1 MHISSDDQTKFL
13 CAGLLAH
20 VDSGKTTLS
29 EAMLYRAGAIRSL
42 GRVDHGNAF
51 LDTDPLEKKRG
62 ITIFSKQAILRWKN
76 TELTLLDTPGHGDF
90 SAETERALSVLDCGI
105 LVVSGSEGVQSH
117 TETLW
122 RLLKRRGIPVLVFVN
137 KMDIS
142 HQSRAELLGEME
154 DLLGG
159 TFVDMTAA
167 AEVREADGDP
177 EVGSSLEASQDVGKS
192 QGREAL
198 ADALAEDLARA
209 SEGLT
214 RLALGDQEK
223 DFCAGPWRSEIADA
237 VKRRELFPVVFGSA
251 LKLEGIDALLD
262 IMDLYFEMFGCQ
274 AHDPV
279 ALSSSPAA
287 EAAEAA
293 AAVTSPGSA
302 AESLRRPMESPKDGA
317 FGARVFKIARDD
329 RNARLTFMR
338 MTSGRLRVRDQISDG
353 EKVSQIRIYSGEKFN
368 AIDEALPGQVVA
380 VTGLASTYEGQGLG
394 VEEDRHEEVLEPF
407 MDYVIRPLS
416 DQGVDDHRLMDDLEA
431 LAEEDPKISPRLE
444 NEGGEIHISL
454 MGEIQLEILKEIF
467 PARFGYEVE
476 LGTGRILYRETV
488 ASIAEGVGHFEPLR
502 HYAEVHLVFQPGK
515 PGSGLVFRRA
525 CSTDELDLNWQ
536 RLILT
541 HLGEKTHRGTLVGA
555 PLTDTVITVVGG
567 KAHKK
572 HTEGGDFRQATYR
585 ALRCGLMKA
594 GCRLLE
600 PWMDLE
606 IRVPAE
612 NIGRVMTDL
621 DRMGGDFSEPES
633 DGDFSIIRGKA
644 PAAELIEYQRQITQL
659 SRGRGRMA
667 LKFRGFEPCHDQEK
681 VVAEA
686 AYDPEQDL
694 ENTPDSVFC
703 SHGSGEI
710 VSWRDVEARAAVPSQ
725 IWRCLDPDKIPD
737 GVEVCPM
744 DLEKLRRS
752 DTFSPSSGGDWRNAS
767 DKELME
773 IFRRTYGSGKKDP
786 LARGRD
792 RGPGGAG
799 EGSFDPP
806 RKYRLDDSLSRGIY
820 GSGRGRQI
828 CIMVDGYNVMNAWP
842 ELKEMIFGEDV
853 KGKEADARASAAPAP
868 KRVPRDY
875 GPAREQLVS
884 RLMEYQ
890 GFTGY
895 RVILVFDAYNV
906 EGGLGSRTRDGGLE
920 IVYTRENETA
930 DAYIQQASEKLAR
943 QYDLWVIS
951 SDTLVQQSSF
961 GHGALRMSSM
971 RFLQEVQRVEGQI
984 NNAIE
989 DINSQTE

>member
-1 MHISSDDQTKFL
+1 MHISSDKLTKYL

-29 EAMLYRAGAIRSL
+29 EALLYRAGAIRSL
-42 GRVDHGNAF
+42 GRVDHGDAF

-62 ITIFSKQAILRWKN
+62 ITIFSKQAVLRWKG

-90 SAETERALSVLDCGI
+90 SAETERVLSVLDCGI
-105 LVVSGSEGVQSH
+105 LVISGSEGVQSH

-122 RLLKRRGIPVLVFVN
+122 KLLKRRGIPVLVFVN

-142 HQSRAELLGEME
+142 YRTRAELLDEME
-154 DLLGG
+154 NSLGG
-159 TFVDMTAA
+159 TFVDMTGVMGDRNDGGASGGSSG
-167 AEVREADGDP
+167 REAN
-177 EVGSSLEASQDVGKS
+177 QDVEKRRGREANQDVEKS

-214 RLALGDQEK
+214 RLALEDREK
-223 DFCAGPWRSEIADA
+223 DFCAGPWKDEISGALE
-237 VKRRELFPVVFGSA
+237 KRELFPVVFGSA
-251 LKLEGIDALLD
+251 LKLEGIETLLD
-262 IMDLYFEMFGCQ
+262 IMDIYCEM
-274 AHDPV
+274 
-279 ALSSSPAA
+279 
-287 EAAEAA
+287 
-293 AAVTSPGSA
+293 
-302 AESLRRPMESPKDGA
+302 AESPEGQA

-338 MTSGRLRVRDQISDG
+338 VTSGMLRVRDQISGG

-407 MDYVIRPLS
+407 MDYVIRPRP
-416 DQGVDDHRLMDDLEA
+416 DQGVDDHRLMEDLEA
-431 LAEEDPKISPRLE
+431 LGEEDPKISPRMD

-476 LGTGRILYRETV
+476 LGAGRILYRETV
-488 ASIAEGVGHFEPLR
+488 ASIAEGIGHFEPLR
-502 HYAEVHLVFQPGK
+502 HYAEVHLVLQPGE
-515 PGSGLVFRRA
+515 PGSGLVFRLA

-541 HLGEKTHRGTLVGA
+541 HLGEKIHRGTLIGA

-585 ALRCGLMKA
+585 AIRCGLMKA

-621 DRMGGDFSEPES
+621 DRMGGEFSEPEN
-633 DGDFSIIRGKA
+633 DGDLSIIRGKA
-644 PAAELIEYQRQITQL
+644 PASELIEYQRQITQL
-659 SRGRGRMA
+659 SRGRGRMT
-667 LKFRGFEPCHDQEK
+667 LKFRGYEPCHDEEK
-681 VVAEA
+681 VVAQA

-710 VSWRDVEARAAVPSQ
+710 VSWRDVGSRAAVPSQ
-725 IWRCLDPDKIPD
+725 IWRCLDPDRIPD

-752 DTFSPSSGGDWRNAS
+752 ESFSPSSGGDWRNAS

-786 LARGRD
+786 LACGSR
-792 RGPGGAG
+792 RGPGRAG

-806 RKYRLDDSLSRGIY
+806 RKYQIDDSLSRGIY

-828 CIMVDGYNVMNAWP
+828 CILVDGYNVMNAWP

-853 KGKEADARASAAPAP
+853 NSKQADVRASAAPAK

-895 RVILVFDAYNV
+895 RVILVFDAYKV
-906 EGGLGSRTRDGGLE
+906 EGGLGSSTRDGGLE
-920 IVYTRENETA
+920 VVYTRENETA

-943 QYDLWVIS
+943 QYDLWVVS
-951 SDTLVQQSSF
+951 SDTLVQQASF

-971 RFLQEVQRVEGQI
+971 RFLQEVQKTESQI
-984 NNAIE
+984 NSAVE
-989 DINSQTE
+989 EINSQSE

>member
-1 MHISSDDQTKFL
+1 MHISSDKLTKYL

-29 EAMLYRAGAIRSL
+29 EALLYRAGAIRSL
-42 GRVDHGNAF
+42 GRVDHGDAF

-62 ITIFSKQAILRWKN
+62 ITIFSKQAVLRWKD

-90 SAETERALSVLDCGI
+90 SAETERVLSVLDCGI
-105 LVVSGSEGVQSH
+105 LVISGSEGVQSH

-122 RLLKRRGIPVLVFVN
+122 KLLKRRGIPVLVFVN

-142 HQSRAELLGEME
+142 YRTRAELLDEME
-154 DLLGG
+154 NSLGG
-159 TFVDMTAA
+159 TFVDMTGVMGDRNDGGASGGGSG
-167 AEVREADGDP
+167 REAN
-177 EVGSSLEASQDVGKS
+177 QDVEKS

-214 RLALGDQEK
+214 RLALEDREK
-223 DFCAGPWRSEIADA
+223 DFCAGPWKDEISGALE
-237 VKRRELFPVVFGSA
+237 KRELFPVVFGSA
-251 LKLEGIDALLD
+251 LKLEGIETLLD
-262 IMDLYFEMFGCQ
+262 IMDIYCEM
-274 AHDPV
+274 
-279 ALSSSPAA
+279 
-287 EAAEAA
+287 
-293 AAVTSPGSA
+293 
-302 AESLRRPMESPKDGA
+302 AESPEGQA

-338 MTSGRLRVRDQISDG
+338 VTSGTLQVRDQISGG

-407 MDYVIRPLS
+407 MDYVIRPRP
-416 DQGVDDHRLMDDLEA
+416 DQGVDDHRLMEDLEA
-431 LAEEDPKISPRLE
+431 LGEEDPKISPRMD

-476 LGTGRILYRETV
+476 LGAGRILYRETV
-488 ASIAEGVGHFEPLR
+488 ASISEGIGHFEPLR
-502 HYAEVHLVFQPGK
+502 HYAEVHLVLQPGE
-515 PGSGLVFRRA
+515 PGSGLVFRLA

-541 HLGEKTHRGTLVGA
+541 HLGEKIHRGTLIGA

-585 ALRCGLMKA
+585 AIRCGLMKA

-621 DRMGGDFSEPES
+621 DRMGGEFSEPEN
-633 DGDFSIIRGKA
+633 DGDLSIIRGKA
-644 PAAELIEYQRQITQL
+644 PASELIEYQRQITQL
-659 SRGRGRMA
+659 SRGRGRMT
-667 LKFRGFEPCHDQEK
+667 LKFRGYEPCHDEEK

-710 VSWRDVEARAAVPSQ
+710 VSWRDVGSLAAVPSQ
-725 IWRCLDPDKIPD
+725 IWRCLDPDRIPD

-752 DTFSPSSGGDWRNAS
+752 ESFSPSSGGDWRNAS

-786 LARGRD
+786 LARGSR
-792 RGPGGAG
+792 RGPGRAG

-806 RKYRLDDSLSRGIY
+806 RKYQIDDSLSRGIY

-828 CIMVDGYNVMNAWP
+828 CILVDGYNVMNAWP

-853 KGKEADARASAAPAP
+853 NSKQADVRASAAPAK

-895 RVILVFDAYNV
+895 RVILVFDAYKV
-906 EGGLGSRTRDGGLE
+906 EGGLGSSTRDGGLE
-920 IVYTRENETA
+920 VVYTRENETA

-951 SDTLVQQSSF
+951 SDTLVQQASF

-971 RFLQEVQRVEGQI
+971 RFLQEVQKTESQI
-984 NNAIE
+984 NSAVE
-989 DINSQTE
+989 EINSQSE

>member
-1 MHISSDDQTKFL
+1 MHISSDDQTKYL

-29 EAMLYRAGAIRSL
+29 EALLYRAGAIRSL
-42 GRVDHGNAF
+42 GRVDHGDAF

-62 ITIFSKQAILRWKN
+62 ITIFSKQAVLHWKN

-90 SAETERALSVLDCGI
+90 SAETERVLSVLDCGI

-122 RLLKRRGIPVLVFVN
+122 KLLKRRGIPVLVFVN

-142 HQSRAELLGEME
+142 HRSRAELLEE
-154 DLLGG
+154 LENSLGG
-159 TFVDMTAA
+159 TFVDMTGAVGDRNGGGA
-167 AEVREADGDP
+167 SGGSQGREASQDLGK
-177 EVGSSLEASQDVGKS
+177 GQGREASQDVRKS

-214 RLALGDQEK
+214 RLALEDQEK
-223 DFCAGPWRSEIADA
+223 DFCARPWRSEIACA

-262 IMDLYFEMFGCQ
+262 ILEIYFER
-274 AHDPV
+274 AE
-279 ALSSSPAA
+279 SPA
-287 EAAEAA
+287 
-293 AAVTSPGSA
+293 GQ
-302 AESLRRPMESPKDGA
+302 A

-329 RNARLTFMR
+329 HNARLTFMR
-338 MTSGRLRVRDQISDG
+338 MTSGTLHVRDQITDD

-368 AIDEALPGQVVA
+368 AIDVALPGQVVA
-380 VTGLASTYEGQGLG
+380 VTGLSTTYEGQGLG

-407 MDYVIRPLS
+407 LDYVIRPRPG
-416 DQGVDDHRLMDDLEA
+416 QGVDDHRLMVDLEA

-444 NEGGEIHISL
+444 KEGGEIHISL

-502 HYAEVHLVFQPGK
+502 HYAEVHLVLQPGE

-541 HLGEKTHRGTLVGA
+541 HLGEKVHKGTLIGA

-606 IRVPAE
+606 ICVPAE

-621 DRMGGDFSEPES
+621 DRMGGDFSEPEN
-633 DGDFSIIRGKA
+633 DGDLSIIRGKA
-644 PAAELIEYQRQITQL
+644 PASELIEYQRQITQL

-667 LKFRGFEPCHDQEK
+667 LKFRGYEPCHDQEK
-681 VVAEA
+681 VVSEA
-686 AYDPEQDL
+686 AYDPGQDL

-752 DTFSPSSGGDWRNAS
+752 DTFSHSSGGDWRNAS

-792 RGPGGAG
+792 CGPGRAG

-806 RKYRLDDSLSRGIY
+806 RKYQLDDSLSRGIY

-853 KGKEADARASAAPAP
+853 KGKQADARASAAPAQ

-984 NNAIE
+984 NSAVE
-989 DINSQTE
+989 EINSQTD

>member
-1 MHISSDDQTKFL
+1 MHISSDKQTKYL

-29 EAMLYRAGAIRSL
+29 EALLYRAGAIRSL
-42 GRVDHGNAF
+42 GRVDHGDAF

-62 ITIFSKQAILRWKN
+62 ITIFSKQAVLRWKG

-90 SAETERALSVLDCGI
+90 SAETERVLSVLDCGI

-122 RLLKRRGIPVLVFVN
+122 KLLKRRGIPVLVFVN

-142 HQSRAELLGEME
+142 HRTRAELLEEME
-154 DLLGG
+154 NSLGG
-159 TFVDMTAA
+159 TFVDMTGAVGDRNDGGA
-167 AEVREADGDP
+167 SGGSSGRGAGQDVKKSQGREAG
-177 EVGSSLEASQDVGKS
+177 QDVEKS

-214 RLALGDQEK
+214 RLALEDREK
-223 DFCAGPWRSEIADA
+223 DFCAGPWKDEISGALE
-237 VKRRELFPVVFGSA
+237 KRELFPVVFGSA
-251 LKLEGIDALLD
+251 LKLEGIETLLD
-262 IMDLYFEMFGCQ
+262 IMDIYCEM
-274 AHDPV
+274 
-279 ALSSSPAA
+279 
-287 EAAEAA
+287 
-293 AAVTSPGSA
+293 
-302 AESLRRPMESPKDGA
+302 AESPEGQA

-338 MTSGRLRVRDQISDG
+338 VTSGTLQVRDQISDG

-407 MDYVIRPLS
+407 MDYVIRPLP
-416 DQGVDDHRLMDDLEA
+416 DQGVDDHRLMEDLEA
-431 LAEEDPKISPRLE
+431 LGEEDPKISPRMD

-476 LGTGRILYRETV
+476 LGAGRILYRETV
-488 ASIAEGVGHFEPLR
+488 ASIAEGIGHFEPLR
-502 HYAEVHLVFQPGK
+502 HYAEVHLVLQPGE
-515 PGSGLVFRRA
+515 PGGGLVFRLA

-541 HLGEKTHRGTLVGA
+541 HLGEKIHRGTLIGA

-585 ALRCGLMKA
+585 AIRCGLMKA

-621 DRMGGDFSEPES
+621 DRMGGEFSEPEN
-633 DGDFSIIRGKA
+633 DGDLSIIRGKA
-644 PAAELIEYQRQITQL
+644 PASELIEYQRQITQL
-659 SRGRGRMA
+659 SRGRGRIT
-667 LKFRGFEPCHDQEK
+667 LKFRGYEPCHDEEK
-681 VVAEA
+681 VVADA

-710 VSWRDVEARAAVPSQ
+710 VSWRDVGSRAAVPSQ
-725 IWRCLDPDKIPD
+725 IWRCLDPDRIPD

-752 DTFSPSSGGDWRNAS
+752 ESFSPSSGGDWRNAS

-773 IFRRTYGSGKKDP
+773 IFRRTYGSGKKDS
-786 LARGRD
+786 LARGNR
-792 RGPGGAG
+792 RGPGRAG

-806 RKYRLDDSLSRGIY
+806 RKYQIDDSLSRGIY

-828 CIMVDGYNVMNAWP
+828 CILVDGYNVMNAWP

-853 KGKEADARASAAPAP
+853 NGKQADVRASAATAK

-895 RVILVFDAYNV
+895 RVILVFDAYKV
-906 EGGLGSRTRDGGLE
+906 EGGLGSSTRDGGLE
-920 IVYTRENETA
+920 VVYTRENETA

-943 QYDLWVIS
+943 QYDLWVVS
-951 SDTLVQQSSF
+951 SDTLVQQASF

-971 RFLQEVQRVEGQI
+971 RFLQEVQKTESQI
-984 NNAIE
+984 NSAVE
-989 DINSQTE
+989 EINSQSE